1 MNGKRADEAAVA
13 MKVARA
19 SLQRYREV
27 EKLKVLK
34 RGIGVM
40 LRSESK
46 DLWKWIAMK
55 LGKGGRV
62 WRWPF

>member
-46 DLWKWIAMK
+46 DL
-55 LGKGGRV
+55 
-62 WRWPF
+62 